1 MQNKINKILVQIF
14 FVMIHMTYAI
24 SYYHK
29 GNNDIL
35 WALWGFFNIISM
47 FFAIG
52 NAEQVNRLMNID
64 KKVKYMLYL
73 LIDILILV
81 ALLILGFYIS
91 ILDIISIHLLVIYFL
106 GCLFLVVKALVF
118 VPNRVNSK
126 VSKKISFER
135 IHEIN
140 TIPIDEDTDS
150 IVSDK
155 KNIIKASALS
165 TVVLVIF
172 LINFIFFSAFNKN
185 VSILH
190 SLFAICFIVL
200 SIVIN
205 TIKLNFLGKSVRYI
219 FWETG
224 MLAFSIMIYSIF
236 QLYIFQVTFNFPLM
250 IASVLMLIPLLRT
263 QTEIHGL
270 MEKHFSEEEKL

>member
-263 QTEIHGL
+263 QTEIHDL

>member
-52 NAEQVNRLMNID
+52 NAEQVNRLINTDKNI
-64 KKVKYMLYL
+64 KYMVYL

-81 ALLILGFYIS
+81 TLLILGFYIS
-91 ILDIISIHLLVIYFL
+91 ILDTISVHLLVIYFL

-118 VPNRVNSK
+118 IPNKVNSK
-126 VSKKISFER
+126 ASKNVSFER

-140 TIPIDEDTDS
+140 TFPIDEDTDS

-165 TVVLVIF
+165 TVVLGIFVIS
-172 LINFIFFSAFNKN
+172 FIVFSVFNKN

-190 SLFAICFIVL
+190 SLFAILFIVL
-200 SIVIN
+200 SIMIN
-205 TIKLNFLGKSVRYI
+205 TIKLNLLGKNVRYI
-219 FWETG
+219 FLETS

-263 QTEIHGL
+263 QAEIHDL
-270 MEKHFSEEEKL
+270 MEKHFGEEDKL